1 LRHPLQHLRG
11 RAIDTLQSSGI
22 CVEVG
27 GEELNTEGIFKE
39 ALRACQVVNAPLLY
53 RAAYKIPY
61 SILKFAMTLDGKI
74 ASSTGHAAW
83 VSSELSRERVFS
95 TRAVSDAVIVG
106 GNTVRRDSMY
116 L

>member
-1 LRHPLQHLRG
+1 
-11 RAIDTLQSSGI
+11 
-22 CVEVG
+22 
-27 GEELNTEGIFKE
+27 
-39 ALRACQVVNAPLLY
+39 
-53 RAAYKIPY
+53 
-61 SILKFAMTLDGKI
+61 MTLDGKI